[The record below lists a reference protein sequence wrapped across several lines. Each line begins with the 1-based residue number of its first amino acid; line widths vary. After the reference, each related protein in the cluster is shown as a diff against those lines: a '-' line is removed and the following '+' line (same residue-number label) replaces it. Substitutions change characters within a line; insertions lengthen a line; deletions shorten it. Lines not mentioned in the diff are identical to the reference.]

1 MIRVAALTS
10 GKNVPSTRFRVRQ
23 FVPAL
28 RAQGIDV
35 REFVSPIVKYASTP
49 FRPLSW
55 ALTGTKLALRLP
67 SVAASRRFDL
77 VWLEREL
84 IPGRATLER
93 FTGRP
98 RLFDVDDALWLE
110 GRPGFSE
117 EIARGCDGVIA
128 GNPFLAAHYRDA
140 GARTWVVPTSV
151 DTDAWVPRGNR
162 SGTEEWTIGWSG
174 SRSTLPHLEA
184 LEGPLCDLFAERPD
198 VRLLVVSDR
207 APRLENLPAGRWR
220 FEAWSPDREVTL
232 MQRMDVGLMPLP
244 ESDWARGKCAL
255 KMLLYMSIGI
265 PVVASPVGVAA
276 EILGK
281 GDIGLAATSQEEWFA
296 ALRRLAADR
305 AAAARMGEAG
315 RRVVEREFAV
325 KVNAGRLEGIFREV
339 AGA

>member
-1 MIRVAALTS
+1 ML
-10 GKNVPSTRFRVRQ
+10 FR
-23 FVPAL
+23 
-28 RAQGIDV
+28 
-35 REFVSPIVKYASTP
+35 S
-49 FRPLSW
+49 
-55 ALTGTKLALRLP
+55 
-67 SVAASRRFDL
+67 
-77 VWLEREL
+77 
-84 IPGRATLER
+84 
-93 FTGRP
+93 
-98 RLFDVDDALWLE
+98 
-110 GRPGFSE
+110 
-117 EIARGCDGVIA
+117 
-128 GNPFLAAHYRDA
+128 
-140 GARTWVVPTSV
+140 
-151 DTDAWVPRGNR
+151 GNR

-184 LEGPLCDLFAERPD
+184 LEGPLGDLLAERPD

-207 APRLENLPAGRWR
+207 APRLDRLPAGRWR
-220 FEAWSPDREVTL
+220 FEAWSADREVNL

-281 GDIGLAATSQEEWFA
+281 GDVGLAATSQEEWFA